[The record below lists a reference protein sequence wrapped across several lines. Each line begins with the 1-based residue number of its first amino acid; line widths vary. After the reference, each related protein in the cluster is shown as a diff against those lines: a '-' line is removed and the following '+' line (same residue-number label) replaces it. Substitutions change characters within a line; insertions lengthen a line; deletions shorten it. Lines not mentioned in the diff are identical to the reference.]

1 MTVKKINKEDGVVNM
16 TYELNGIIFEDKQQY
31 ETVKLLINNF
41 ETTQKTN
48 LIIKLAELVNTLKV
62 FGITDKDQ
70 ILNTLKEN
78 KKELWNIF

>member
-1 MTVKKINKEDGVVNM
+1 MEKL
-16 TYELNGIIFEDKQQY
+16 YELNGIVLEDKQQY
-31 ETVKLLINNF
+31 ETVKHLLNNF

-48 LIIKLAELVNTLKV
+48 LIIKLAELVNTLRV
-62 FGITDKDQ
+62 FKITDKDL

>member
-1 MTVKKINKEDGVVNM
+1 MK
-16 TYELNGIIFEDKQQY
+16 YELNGIVFEDKQQY
-31 ETVKLLINNF
+31 EIVKYLLNNF

-62 FGITDKDQ
+62 FKITDKEL

>member
-1 MTVKKINKEDGVVNM
+1 MK
-16 TYELNGIIFEDKQQY
+16 YELNGIIFEDKQQY
-31 ETVKLLINNF
+31 EIVKYLLNNF

-48 LIIKLAELVNTLKV
+48 LIIKLAELVNTLVV
-62 FGITDKDQ
+62 FKITDKEL

>member
-1 MTVKKINKEDGVVNM
+1 MK
-16 TYELNGIIFEDKQQY
+16 YELNGIIFEDKQQY
-31 ETVKLLINNF
+31 ETVKYLINNF
-41 ETTQKTN
+41 ETSQKTN

-62 FGITDKDQ
+62 FKITDKEL

>member
-1 MTVKKINKEDGVVNM
+1 MK
-16 TYELNGIIFEDKQQY
+16 YELNGIIFEDKQQY

-48 LIIKLAELVNTLKV
+48 LTIKLAELVNTLKV

-78 KKELWNIF
+78 KKELWNIFF

>member
-1 MTVKKINKEDGVVNM
+1 MKYELNG
-16 TYELNGIIFEDKQQY
+16 YELNGIVFEDKQQY
-31 ETVKLLINNF
+31 EIVKYLLNNF

-48 LIIKLAELVNTLKV
+48 LIIKLAELVNTLVV
-62 FGITDKDQ
+62 FKITDKEL